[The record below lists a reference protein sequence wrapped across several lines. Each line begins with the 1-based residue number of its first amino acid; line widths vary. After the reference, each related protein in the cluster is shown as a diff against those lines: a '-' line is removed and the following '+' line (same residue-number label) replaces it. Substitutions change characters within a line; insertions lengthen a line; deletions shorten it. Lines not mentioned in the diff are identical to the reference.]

1 MEQRIR
7 FCKSRDGVQLAY
19 ATSGEGPPFVKVA
32 NFLTHLEYDWR
43 SPVVRPFI
51 VELNRGRT
59 LLRYDPR
66 GCGLSDRN
74 VEDLSLDAWV
84 ADLEA
89 VVDAA
94 GVERFPLFAH
104 SQGGAIGIAY
114 AARHPERVSHLI
126 LLGGWGRHVMKR
138 NLTPVQIEE
147 MRTLVKLAG
156 FGWGRENP
164 SYRQVF
170 TSLLIPD
177 STAEQAASY
186 NELERMCTTPE
197 CAARILS
204 SVGKLDVMD
213 LAPLV
218 QCPTL
223 VLHAQG
229 DASVPYEEGRLLA
242 AAIPKARFVLLHG
255 RNHILLPHEVAWKEF
270 FAELRAFLGANGLAG
285 LSERENEVLGLIARG
300 LDNAQIAARLALSEK
315 TVRNHITH
323 IFEKL
328 EVETRSQAIV
338 RAREAGLGQAP

>member
-1 MEQRIR
+1 VEQRIR
-7 FCKSRDGVQLAY
+7 FCRSRDGVQLAY

-51 VELNRGRT
+51 LELNRGRT

-94 GVERFPLFAH
+94 GVGRFPLFAH
-104 SQGGAIGIAY
+104 SQGGAIGVAY
-114 AARHPERVSHLI
+114 AARHPDRVSHLI

-138 NLTPVQIEE
+138 NLSPQQVEE

-156 FGWGRENP
+156 LGWGKENP
-164 SYRQVF
+164 AYRQVF

-177 STAEQAASY
+177 SSPEDAASY
-186 NELERMCTTPE
+186 NELERMCASAE
-197 CAARILS
+197 CAARIFS
-204 SVGKLDVMD
+204 SVGKLEVME

-223 VLHAQG
+223 VMHAQG

-242 AAIPKARFVLLHG
+242 AAIPNARFVLLHG
-255 RNHILLPHEVAWKEF
+255 RNHILLSHETAWQEF
-270 FAELRAFLGANGLAG
+270 FEELRSFLGAAALSG
-285 LSERENEVLGLIARG
+285 LSERETEILGLIARG
-300 LDNAQIAARLALSEK
+300 LDNAQIAAQLGLSEK

-328 EVETRSQAIV
+328 QVETRAQAIV
-338 RAREAGLGQAP
+338 RAREAGLGLTR